1 MPETTTPER
10 MDPADKDIIIACA
23 DLVGRTG
30 ARNFEIGYLH
40 DDVPVEEASWYAHA
54 QLRGARL
61 TAENH
66 RSPTEAAQALAERL
80 LKGAKCKCGRL
91 VTTSTDGA
99 FAFFKSHTVDGKRWD
114 ARVAAKA
121 GQCRWRRIGPRW
133 TPGCEIEE
141 TDRG

>member
-1 MPETTTPER
+1 MREPAPER
-10 MDPADKDIIIACA
+10 PSPVDEEIVIACA

-30 ARNFEIGYLH
+30 ARNFQIGYLH
-40 DDVPVEEASWYAHA
+40 DDVPAEEAAWYAHA

-66 RSPTEAAQALAERL
+66 RSPTDAAQALAERL

-91 VTTSTDGA
+91 VATSADGA
-99 FAFFKSHTVDGKRWD
+99 FAFFKSRTVDGKRWD
-114 ARVAAKA
+114 AKDSAKA

-133 TPGCEIEE
+133 TPGCETEE
-141 TDRG
+141 DDRG